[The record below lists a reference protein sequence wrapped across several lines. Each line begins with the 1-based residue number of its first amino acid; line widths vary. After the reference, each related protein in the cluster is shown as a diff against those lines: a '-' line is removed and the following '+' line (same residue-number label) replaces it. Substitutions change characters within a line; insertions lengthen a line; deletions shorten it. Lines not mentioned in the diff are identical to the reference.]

1 MEDNLE
7 KSVDVI
13 NGETVEG
20 DSGTPETGMTS
31 GVKRTAEGKGK
42 EPAKKSKRDN
52 KSSKERD
59 SVMRIV
65 VRAILINQGVT
76 LVCLP
81 PQTSPSPT
89 MLTLKLRK

>member
-31 GVKRTAEGKGK
+31 GV
-42 EPAKKSKRDN
+42 
-52 KSSKERD
+52 
-59 SVMRIV
+59 
-65 VRAILINQGVT
+65 
-76 LVCLP
+76 
-81 PQTSPSPT
+81 
-89 MLTLKLRK
+89 